1 MSNNKELKVKVQDG
15 YLNFLKRERV
25 PVAVHFFTGMQ
36 LRGLV
41 RGFDTYTF
49 VLELEGTAKQVLV
62 FKHGVLYVD
71 PMRPVGDVMG
81 RLAAEAQQAEQ
92 AKPTQLPQRGSR
104 RSRRPAPAKEPV
116 GVSED

>member
-15 YLNFLKRERV
+15 YLNFLRRERV

-49 VLELEGTAKQVLV
+49 VLELEGTGKQVLV
-62 FKHGVLYVD
+62 FKHGILYID

-92 AKPTQLPQRGSR
+92 AKPAQPSQQRQR
-104 RSRRPAPAKEPV
+104 RQRRPALAKEPA
-116 GVSED
+116 GVLEE